1 MDVGQS
7 LRVSWRWVSVVPT
20 AGCNGPCL
28 VNKQRAVK
36 SGRQRLMPGQSNWS
50 SGLIEPQHGSV
61 SSALSAI
68 VVHRFLS
75 PRPPPPPTSALC
87 PSPATGSTPPLD
99 ISASTSSSFQFR
111 SCVKVQVAVL
121 SPRPNEPYGFC
132 GRKATL
138 NHASAL
144 VTICP

>member
-7 LRVSWRWVSVVPT
+7 LRVSWCWVSVVPT

-36 SGRQRLMPGQSNWS
+36 SGRQRLMPCQSNWS

-75 PRPPPPPTSALC
+75 PSPPPPLPLHPNQPSAPPQQPDAPLLLIFRPQPPPFRVQELC
-87 PSPATGSTPPLD
+87 ESQGGRPVFPVLMSLMVSVD
-99 ISASTSSSFQFR
+99 
-111 SCVKVQVAVL
+111 VKQ
-121 SPRPNEPYGFC
+121 
-132 GRKATL
+132 
-138 NHASAL
+138 H
-144 VTICP
+144 